1 MCGREDEDQEDR
13 TPLSLA
19 QTRDP
24 GNDITD
30 WVQGMKKEQ
39 TRKGRIRGESEGGRT
54 GIHQEKR
61 KDTQRKRKENQ
72 EQPKPDDDGGGI
84 CIESLH

>member
-39 TRKGRIRGESEGGRT
+39 TRKGRIRGKSEGGRNRGT
-54 GIHQEKR
+54 SGEEKR
-61 KDTQRKRKENQ
+61 YAKKT
-72 EQPKPDDDGGGI
+72 
-84 CIESLH
+84 